1 MTKVHARAKQGQAG
15 SIKCKYKWVKR
26 NWVAARHCCC
36 GRDGR
41 RKMQVGVC
49 GRALGVGMT
58 LEHPVGPDRR
68 KQLGA
73 EVQISPDRCN

>member
-1 MTKVHARAKQGQAG
+1 MQIQMGQEELG
-15 SIKCKYKWVKR
+15 RCK
-26 NWVAARHCCC
+26 ALLC

-73 EVQISPDRCN
+73 EVQNSTG